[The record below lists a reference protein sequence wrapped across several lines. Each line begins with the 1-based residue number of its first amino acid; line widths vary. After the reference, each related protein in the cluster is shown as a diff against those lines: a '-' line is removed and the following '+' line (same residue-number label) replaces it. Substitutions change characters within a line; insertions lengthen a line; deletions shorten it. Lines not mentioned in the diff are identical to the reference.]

1 MSGHEASHR
10 ASGYWYP
17 ASGEATA
24 SSVELLN
31 ELRRYRESNVRMRT
45 RVRDDMGMGE
55 KDLLALRLLLAAQA
69 EGRAVRQRDLAE
81 QLSISAAS
89 SSALV
94 DRLVRDG
101 YAERAPHPE
110 DRRSTAVV
118 PTSRGDREV
127 RETLR
132 GMHARMMAVAEAL
145 TPQER
150 AVVTRFLAGLNHSLE
165 QVGEEQGSGTPPA
178 PHGEQ
183 PDSAAPTE
191 ER

>member
-1 MSGHEASHR
+1 MSEANADHR
-10 ASGYWYP
+10 ANGYWY
-17 ASGEATA
+17 SVDCEATA

-31 ELRRYRESNVRMRT
+31 ELRRYRASNGRMRA

-55 KDLLALRLLLAAQA
+55 KDLLALRVLLAAQV

-81 QLSISAAS
+81 QLNISAAS

-118 PTSRGDREV
+118 PTSRGDHEV

-132 GMHARMMAVAEAL
+132 SMHTRMMAVTESL
-145 TPQER
+145 TPHER
-150 AVVTRFLAGLNHSLE
+150 AVVTRFLSRLNHSLE
-165 QVGEEQGSGTPPA
+165 DLGEDEEQNARALAQRVSTP
-178 PHGEQ
+178 E
-183 PDSAAPTE
+183 E